1 MDRPANAPASSGGH
15 VTMWLRVVAL
25 FAVAS
30 VVSAPAVAALGAG
43 GSGMELP
50 GGLAACAEPAPATR
64 PAEAGDDSARARA
77 TDPCAET
84 ETNSAGRQQRPAS
97 PAPSAEA
104 DRAPLAIALIAL
116 ELSPDGPTSACPGKS
131 LPATAASVDDGSGA
145 AAAMQRAVCSA
156 APGEGLF
163 PPEPGAAAPAA
174 RWRVAPGKPVSAR
187 AQRAS
192 G

>member
-1 MDRPANAPASSGGH
+1 
-15 VTMWLRVVAL
+15 MWLRVVAL

-43 GSGMELP
+43 GSGMEPP
-50 GGLAACAEPAPATR
+50 GGLAACAEPAPATL
-64 PAEAGDDSARARA
+64 PAEAGHDSAGARA
-77 TDPCAET
+77 TDSCADAQS
-84 ETNSAGRQQRPAS
+84 NSADRQQRHAS

-104 DRAPLAIALIAL
+104 ERAPLAIALVAL
-116 ELSPDGPTSACPGKS
+116 ELSLDGPTSACPGKS

-145 AAAMQRAVCSA
+145 AAAMQRVVCTA